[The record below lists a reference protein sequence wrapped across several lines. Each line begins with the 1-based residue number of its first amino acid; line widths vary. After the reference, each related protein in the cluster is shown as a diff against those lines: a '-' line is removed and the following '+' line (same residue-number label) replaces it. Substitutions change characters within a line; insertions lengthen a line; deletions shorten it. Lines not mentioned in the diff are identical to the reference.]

1 MTSSCDNYSCSVCD
15 AMRNCSVDIAVVLE
29 CSLKSLLRP
38 NMAPFF
44 FFFMCVLKKIPPKL
58 NFLIVEG
65 EDRKAILEF

>member
-1 MTSSCDNYSCSVCD
+1 MFIKVIIEAKYGT
-15 AMRNCSVDIAVVLE
+15 
-29 CSLKSLLRP
+29 
-38 NMAPFF
+38 F